1 MPGPS
6 APLGL
11 LHHLGVTR
19 MGDADTPSLGTS
31 LSPSQSC
38 WEMLLHE
45 VGIFLGHQ
53 RIIHPSPLDEELRNR
68 IHTLLV

>member
-1 MPGPS
+1 
-6 APLGL
+6 
-11 LHHLGVTR
+11 